1 MRKKSKLTYGVIGL
15 GRFGMALAVTLAESD
30 NDVIVMDREESSIR
44 EMRNYTDYAFVT
56 NDLSMEALR
65 EAGIHNCDVVI
76 VCIGEKVDVSVL
88 TTMSVIEMGVP
99 RVIAK
104 ALSPEQGAVLK
115 KLGAEVVYPE
125 RDMALRLGRR
135 LLSGNFLDYIPLD
148 HSVQITQIRIPERMV
163 GKIVEQIQLRRK
175 YGLNIIAIESGSET
189 TIEVQP
195 DYQLKDGDIIVVIGK
210 ADNINTFEESL

>member
-163 GKIVEQIQLRRK
+163 GKTVEQIQLRRK

-189 TIEVQP
+189 IIEVQP

>member
-30 NDVIVMDREESSIR
+30 NDVIVMDREKSSIR

-163 GKIVEQIQLRRK
+163 GITVEQIQLRRK

>member
-163 GKIVEQIQLRRK
+163 GKTVEQIQLRRK
-175 YGLNIIAIESGSET
+175 YGLNIIAIESGRET

>member
-56 NDLSMEALR
+56 NDLSIEALR

-88 TTMSVIEMGVP
+88 TTMSVIEIGVP

-163 GKIVEQIQLRRK
+163 GKTVEQIQLRRK

>member
-104 ALSPEQGAVLK
+104 ALSPAKVISVTQLEGEKTAMAVVPDDKLSLAIGK
-115 KLGAEVVYPE
+115 DGQNARLAVRLTGWKIDVKSRSAAAKLGMIAE
-125 RDMALRLGRR
+125 G
-135 LLSGNFLDYIPLD
+135 
-148 HSVQITQIRIPERMV
+148 
-163 GKIVEQIQLRRK
+163 
-175 YGLNIIAIESGSET
+175 
-189 TIEVQP
+189 
-195 DYQLKDGDIIVVIGK
+195 DGEDGQQD
-210 ADNINTFEESL
+210 A

>member
-1 MRKKSKLTYGVIGL
+1 MKRRSKLTYGVIGL

-56 NDLSMEALR
+56 NDLSMESLK

-148 HSVQITQIRIPERMV
+148 HSVQITQIRIPERMT
-163 GKIVEQIQLRRK
+163 GKTVEQIQLRRK

-195 DYQLKDGDIIVVIGK
+195 DYQLKGGDIIVVIGK
-210 ADNINTFEESL
+210 TDNINTFEESL